1 MKDGQYLST
10 RSGGSGLGLKSI
22 TSTAAKYGGMARFYH
37 ESNEFCSDVMIP
49 IGKTDVKNGE
59 QPGPP

>member
-22 TSTAAKYGGMARFYH
+22 SSTAAKYGGIARFSH
-37 ESNEFCSDVMIP
+37 EDGEFSSDVMIP
-49 IGKTDVKNGE
+49 VRETPILKR
-59 QPGPP
+59 